1 VIGVLVNPAA
11 GGGRAQARAV
21 LVARALAEWG
31 DVRLFETRA
40 RGEERALA
48 IEACDAGARI
58 VAVVGGDGSSHHA
71 ARGLLESGAPIPLA
85 IFAAGTGNDFVKT
98 LGTPSHDVPAMA
110 ARVMRGTSLAIDVG
124 VIDGVPFL
132 NAAGMGFDVAV
143 LERMQQP
150 STSSAFRLRGTA
162 AYVSTALGALF
173 SYDGFDAQ
181 LHHGTDHV
189 RASSPNTRHLMT
201 VFANGR
207 AFGGAFRI
215 APTASLTDGHLDVI
229 DFARLSSVAR
239 LAAFFRATHGTHLSH
254 AAVHHARATHIVMTS
269 RVPLAFEADGELYR
283 AAGTTID
290 VTVRPQALRVIA

>member
-1 VIGVLVNPAA
+1 MIGVLVNPAA
-11 GGGRAQARAV
+11 GGGRAKARAV
-21 LVARALAEWG
+21 LVARALAESG

-40 RGEERALA
+40 RGDERALA

-162 AYVSTALGALF
+162 AYVSTALGALLR
-173 SYDGFDAQ
+173 YDGFDAQ

-215 APTASLTDGHLDVI
+215 APTASLTDGQLDVV
-229 DFARLSSVAR
+229 DFARLSPVAR
-239 LAAFFRATHGTHLSH
+239 LATFFRATRGTHLSH

-269 RVPLAFEADGELYR
+269 RVPLAFEADGERYR

-290 VTVRPQALRVIA
+290 VTVRPQALRVIV

>member
-1 VIGVLVNPAA
+1 MIGVIVNPAA
-11 GGGRAQARAV
+11 GGGRAKARAV
-21 LVARALAEWG
+21 LVARALAESG

-71 ARGLLESGAPIPLA
+71 ARGLLESGTPIPLA

-98 LGTPSHDVPAMA
+98 LGTPSHDVQAMA
-110 ARVMRGTSLAIDVG
+110 TRVMRGTSLAIDVG

-143 LERMQQP
+143 LERMQQA

-162 AYVSTALGALF
+162 AYVGTALGALLR
-173 SYDGFDAQ
+173 YDGFEA
-181 LHHGTDHV
+181 HV
-189 RASSPNTRHLMT
+189 HDDTQRVRTSSPNTRHLMT

-215 APTASLTDGHLDVI
+215 APTASLTDGHLDVV
-229 DFARLSSVAR
+229 DFARLSPVAR
-239 LAAFFRATHGTHLSH
+239 VAAFFQATRGTHLSH

-290 VTVRPQALRVIA
+290 VTVRPQALRVIV